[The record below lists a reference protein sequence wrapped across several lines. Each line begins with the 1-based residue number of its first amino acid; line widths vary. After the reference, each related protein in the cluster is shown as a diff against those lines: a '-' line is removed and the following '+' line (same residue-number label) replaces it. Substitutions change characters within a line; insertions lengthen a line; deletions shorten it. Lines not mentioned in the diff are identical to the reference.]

1 MRDET
6 VMDRRSTSTVE
17 FWEELCKDIEGVD
30 YSLLE
35 GLLAVL
41 YFVLITK
48 EKYPGVIPVLCADV

>member
-1 MRDET
+1 
-6 VMDRRSTSTVE
+6 MDRRSTSTVE